1 MKSSKKFFIGS
12 LIAVVVS
19 LVVIVVGVRLI
30 NEYEAGI
37 LEVAADQ
44 QDAYVQLVLDQINI
58 KENRDDQDIIQNILS
73 SLDASTYKYWT
84 FAKDDA
90 MLFVK
95 DIVETNKYKGFN
107 ESTYYTSS
115 EARAFIQNLKLNL
128 VSHKKI
134 DINGNDYV
142 VSGVLFSYNNATY
155 RLCMLS
161 NSEVFLDNNNFLRSR
176 INLTVFLGLVVLI
189 MMINALVLFHMTN
202 SAERKNELLQERI
215 QDLNYSNGRL
225 NEMVR
230 VRTTYNVRRMVF
242 NRQMLLGFLRRM
254 ELKKN
259 KVALASYSLVQVT
272 NRDEFLKRAQVLLD
286 RSVLRFGLKDMNKIA
301 LVFVQ
306 SDKEVAR
313 ELLKKILR
321 PEDQILLLDNW
332 KFEDMSADQVFEVLS
347 GENPESEVEDHE

>member
-1 MKSSKKFFIGS
+1 MKSSKKFFLGS
-12 LIAVVVS
+12 FIAVVVS
-19 LVVIVVGVRLI
+19 LVVIVVGVKLI
-30 NEYEAGI
+30 NEYETGI

-44 QDAYVQLVLDQINI
+44 QDAYVQLVLDQISI

-115 EARAFIQNLKLNL
+115 DAQDFIQNLKLNL

-134 DINGNDYV
+134 EINGNDYI
-142 VSGVLFSYNNATY
+142 VSGVLFSYNDANY

-176 INLTVFLGLVVLI
+176 INLTVFMGVVVLI

-202 SAERKNELLQERI
+202 SAERKNELLRERI
-215 QDLNYSNGRL
+215 LDLNYSNGRL

-242 NRQMLLGFLRRM
+242 NRQMLLGFLRRI
-254 ELKKN
+254 ELKKDRVGMVSYGLIQ
-259 KVALASYSLVQVT
+259 VA
-272 NRDEFLKRAQVLLD
+272 NREEFLKRAQVLLD
-286 RSVLRFGLKDMNKIA
+286 RSVLRFGLRDMDKLA
-301 LVFVQ
+301 LLFVQ
-306 SDKEVAR
+306 SDKAVA
-313 ELLKKILR
+313 EDLLKKILR
-321 PEDQILLLDNW
+321 PEDKILTLDVW
-332 KFEDMSADQVFEVLS
+332 DFKDMSADQIFEILS
-347 GENPESEVEDHE
+347 GENPEGEVEDHE